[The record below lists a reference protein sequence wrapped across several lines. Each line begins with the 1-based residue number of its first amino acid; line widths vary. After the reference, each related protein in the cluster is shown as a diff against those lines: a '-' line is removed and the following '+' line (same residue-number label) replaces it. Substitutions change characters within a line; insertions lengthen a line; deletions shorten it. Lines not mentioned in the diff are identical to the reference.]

1 MSAYELVCNK
11 MRNKCEAN
19 HVLYRD
25 GVYYY
30 VRRVPHDLTFH
41 YDVKRLCFSL
51 KTKSASA
58 AIRASKSINQRLED
72 YWLGLRL
79 QNMDIPAIQ
88 VVKSSDSSVDD
99 GLLLSETCELY
110 LRLKGVGKDKVFIR
124 TANRNTQYVTK
135 LLGDRPISSYSSNE
149 AAQFRDWCIDRGM
162 GIKTVKRVF
171 SSIRAIV
178 NLAIAEEGLDC
189 SNPFAKTYFPDDDNV
204 QSRQPISIQNIRKV
218 QSLCREIDDEMRWL
232 IALIS
237 DTGMRLGE
245 AAGLLK
251 EDIKLDDRIPHIDL
265 KPHSWRGL
273 KTKGS
278 QRCVPLVRVALWAS
292 ERLLEANN
300 DSIFAFPRYCDET
313 GCKANSA
320 SGGLNKWLHQY
331 VPDNCVIHSF
341 RHSLRDRLRAVEC
354 LSDIV
359 DAIGGWKT
367 SGVGH
372 GYGNGYPL
380 EVLEKWMEKI

>member
-1 MSAYELVCNK
+1 

-30 VRRVPHDLTFH
+30 VRRVPYDLTSH

-58 AIRASKSINQRLED
+58 AVRASKSINQRLED

-88 VVKSSDSSVDD
+88 VVKSGDTHVNDT
-99 GLLLSETCELY
+99 LRLSEACELY

-135 LLGDRPISSYSSNE
+135 LLGDRPISLYLSSE
-149 AAQFRDWCIDRGM
+149 AGQFRDWCIEQGM

-189 SNPFAKTYFPDDDNV
+189 SNAFAKTYFPDDDKAQV
-204 QSRQPISIQNIRKV
+204 RQPISIQDIKKV
-218 QSLCREIDDEMRWL
+218 QSLCRDIDDEMRWL

-251 EDIKLDDRIPHIDL
+251 EDIKVNEPIPYVDL
-265 KPHSWRGL
+265 KPHPWRTL

-278 QRCVPLVRVALWAS
+278 QRLIPLTNEALWAS
-292 ERLLEANN
+292 RRLIETNN
-300 DSIFAFPRYCDET
+300 DSIFAFPRYCSEI

-331 VPDNCVIHSF
+331 VLDNCVIHSF

-354 LSDIV
+354 PSDIV

-367 SGVGH
+367 SGEGQ

-380 EVLEKWMEKI
+380 EVLKRWMEKITL

>member
-1 MSAYELVCNK
+1 

-19 HVLYRD
+19 HELYRD

-30 VRRVPHDLTFH
+30 VRRVPYDLTSY

-58 AIRASKSINQRLED
+58 AVRASKSINQRLED

-88 VVKSSDSSVDD
+88 VVKSGDVHKNDT
-99 GLLLSETCELY
+99 LLLSQACELY

-149 AAQFRDWCIDRGM
+149 AAQFRDWCIGQGM
-162 GIKTVKRVF
+162 GIKTVKRAFASV
-171 SSIRAIV
+171 RAII
-178 NLAIAEEGLDC
+178 NLAISEEGFDC
-189 SNPFAKTYFPDDDNV
+189 SNAFAKTYFPDDGNA
-204 QSRQPISIQNIRKV
+204 QSRQPISMQDIKKV
-218 QSLCREIDDEMRWL
+218 QSLCKDIDDEMRWL

-251 EDIKLDDRIPHIDL
+251 EELKLNEPIPYIEL
-265 KPHSWRGL
+265 KPHPWRTL

-278 QRCVPLVRVALWAS
+278 QRLIPLTKEALWAS
-292 ERLLEANN
+292 KRLLEANN

-331 VPDNCVIHSF
+331 VPENCVIHSF

-354 LSDIV
+354 PSDIV
-359 DAIGGWKT
+359 DAIGGWST
-367 SGVGH
+367 AGVGQSYGH
-372 GYGNGYPL
+372 GYDLFSKSLMVYS
-380 EVLEKWMEKI
+380 IST

>member
-1 MSAYELVCNK
+1 

-25 GVYYY
+25 GIYYY
-30 VRRVPHDLTFH
+30 VRRVPYDLTS
-41 YDVKRLCFSL
+41 YYNVKRLCFSL

-58 AIRASKSINQRLED
+58 AVRASRSVTQRLED

-88 VVKSSDSSVDD
+88 VVKSGDTNVNDT
-99 GLLLSETCELY
+99 LRLSEACELY
-110 LRLKGVGKDKVFIR
+110 LRLKGVGKDKVFTR

-149 AAQFRDWCIDRGM
+149 AAQFRDWCIGQGM

-171 SSIRAIV
+171 ASVRAII
-178 NLAIAEEGLDC
+178 NLAISEEGFDC
-189 SNPFAKTYFPDDDNV
+189 SNAFAKTYFPDDDNA
-204 QSRQPISIQNIRKV
+204 QSRQPISMEDLKKV
-218 QSLCREIDDEMRWL
+218 QSLCKDIDDEMRWL

-251 EDIKLDDRIPHIDL
+251 EDIKVNEPIPHIDL
-265 KPHSWRGL
+265 KPHPWRTL

-278 QRCVPLVRVALWAS
+278 QRLIPLTKEALWAS
-292 ERLLEANN
+292 KRLLEANN
-300 DSIFAFPRYCDET
+300 DSIFAFPRYCDERS
-313 GCKANSA
+313 CKANSA

-354 LSDIV
+354 PV
-359 DAIGGWKT
+359 T
-367 SGVGH
+367 S
-372 GYGNGYPL
+372 
-380 EVLEKWMEKI
+380 WMP

>member
-1 MSAYELVCNK
+1 

-30 VRRVPHDLTFH
+30 VRRVPYDLTS
-41 YDVKRLCFSL
+41 YYNVKRLCFSL

-58 AIRASKSINQRLED
+58 AVRASRSVTQRLED

-88 VVKSSDSSVDD
+88 VVRASDEADD
-99 GLLLSETCELY
+99 ATLRLSEACELY
-110 LRLKGVGKDKVFIR
+110 LRLKGVGKDKVFTR

-149 AAQFRDWCIDRGM
+149 AAQFRDWCIGQGM

-171 SSIRAIV
+171 ASVRAII
-178 NLAIAEEGLDC
+178 NLAISEEGFDC
-189 SNPFAKTYFPDDDNV
+189 SNAFAKTYFPDDDNA
-204 QSRQPISIQNIRKV
+204 QSRQPIPMEDIKKV
-218 QSLCREIDDEMRWL
+218 QSLCKDIDDEMRWL

-251 EDIKLDDRIPHIDL
+251 EDIKLDEPIPHIDL
-265 KPHSWRGL
+265 KPHPWRSL
-273 KTKGS
+273 KTRGS
-278 QRCVPLVRVALWAS
+278 QRLIPLTKEALWAS
-292 ERLLEANN
+292 KRLLEANN
-300 DSIFAFPRYCDET
+300 DSIFAFPRYCSET

-331 VPDNCVIHSF
+331 VPENCVIHSF

-354 LSDIV
+354 PSDIV

-380 EVLEKWMEKI
+380 NVLEKWMKRIIH

>member
-1 MSAYELVCNK
+1 

-25 GVYYY
+25 GIYYY
-30 VRRVPHDLTFH
+30 VRRVPYDLAS
-41 YDVKRLCFSL
+41 YYNVKRLCFSL

-58 AIRASKSINQRLED
+58 AVRASRSVTQRLED

-88 VVKSSDSSVDD
+88 VVRASDEADD
-99 GLLLSETCELY
+99 ATLRLSEACELY

-124 TANRNTQYVTK
+124 TAKRNTQYVTK

-149 AAQFRDWCIDRGM
+149 AAQFRDWCIGQGM

-171 SSIRAIV
+171 ASVRAII
-178 NLAIAEEGLDC
+178 NLAISEEGFDC
-189 SNPFAKTYFPDDDNV
+189 SNAFAKTYFPDDDNA
-204 QSRQPISIQNIRKV
+204 QSRQPIPMEDLKKV
-218 QSLCREIDDEMRWL
+218 QSLCKEIDDEMRWL

-251 EDIKLDDRIPHIDL
+251 EDIKVDDRIPHIEL
-265 KPHSWRGL
+265 KPHPWRSL

-278 QRCVPLVRVALWAS
+278 QRLIPLTSGALWACKH
-292 ERLLEANN
+292 LLEANN
-300 DSIFAFPRYCDET
+300 DSIFAFPRYCSET

-331 VPDNCVIHSF
+331 VPENCVIHSF

-354 LSDIV
+354 PSDIV

-372 GYGNGYPL
+372 GYGNEYPL
-380 EVLEKWMEKI
+380 NVLEKWMKRIIH

>member
-1 MSAYELVCNK
+1 

-30 VRRVPHDLTFH
+30 VRRVPYDLTSH

-58 AIRASKSINQRLED
+58 AVRASKSINQRLED

-88 VVKSSDSSVDD
+88 VVRGIND
-99 GLLLSETCELY
+99 LQNNTIHLSETCELY

-149 AAQFRDWCIDRGM
+149 AAQFRDWCIENGM

-171 SSIRAIV
+171 ASVRAII
-178 NLAIAEEGLDC
+178 NLAISEEGFDC
-189 SNPFAKTYFPDDDNV
+189 SNGFAKTYFPEDDNAS
-204 QSRQPISIQNIRKV
+204 SRQPISMEDIRRV
-218 QSLCREIDDEMRWL
+218 QSLCRDNDDEMRWL

-251 EDIKLDDRIPHIDL
+251 EDIKVDEPIPHIDL
-265 KPHSWRGL
+265 KPHPWRSL

-278 QRCVPLVRVALWAS
+278 QRLIPLTKEALWAS
-292 ERLLEANN
+292 KRLIEANN
-300 DSIFAFPRYCDET
+300 DSIFAFPRYCDER

-331 VPDNCVIHSF
+331 VPENCVIHSF

-354 LSDIV
+354 PSDIV

-380 EVLEKWMEKI
+380 DVLGRWLDKI

>member
-1 MSAYELVCNK
+1 

-30 VRRVPHDLTFH
+30 VRRVPYDLTSY

-58 AIRASKSINQRLED
+58 AVRASKSINQRLED

-88 VVKSSDSSVDD
+88 VVKSSDTNVNDT
-99 GLLLSETCELY
+99 LRLSEACELY
-110 LRLKGVGKDKVFIR
+110 LRLKGVGRDKVFIR
-124 TANRNTQYVTK
+124 TANRNTGYVTK

-149 AAQFRDWCIDRGM
+149 AAQFRDWCIGQGM

-171 SSIRAIV
+171 ASVRAII
-178 NLAIAEEGLDC
+178 NLAISEEGFDC
-189 SNPFAKTYFPDDDNV
+189 SNAFAKTYFPDDDNA
-204 QSRQPISIQNIRKV
+204 QSRQPIPMEDIKKV
-218 QSLCREIDDEMRWL
+218 QSLCKDIDDEMRWL

-251 EDIKLDDRIPHIDL
+251 EDIKLDEPIPYIDL
-265 KPHSWRGL
+265 KSHPWRSL

-278 QRCVPLVRVALWAS
+278 QRLIPLTKEALWACK
-292 ERLLEANN
+292 RLLEANN
-300 DSIFAFPRYCDET
+300 DSIFAFPRYCDERS
-313 GCKANSA
+313 CKANSA

-331 VPDNCVIHSF
+331 VPENCVIHSF

-354 LSDIV
+354 PSDIV

-380 EVLEKWMEKI
+380 EVLEKWMKRITH

>member
-1 MSAYELVCNK
+1 
-11 MRNKCEAN
+11 MRKKYAPE
-19 HVLYRD
+19 HVMIRD

-30 VRRVPHDLTFH
+30 VRHIPCDLASIYSVT
-41 YDVKRLCFSL
+41 RLCFSL
-51 KTKSASA
+51 KTKSLKA
-58 AIRASKSINQRLED
+58 AIRTSKSVTQRLED
-72 YWLGLRL
+72 YWLGIRL

-88 VVKSSDSSVDD
+88 VVKSADTHENDT
-99 GLLLSETCELY
+99 LLMSEACELY

-124 TANRNTQYVTK
+124 TANRNTGYVTK
-135 LLGDRPISSYSSNE
+135 LLGDRPISSYSSSE
-149 AAQFRDWCIDRGM
+149 AAQFRDWCIDKGM

-171 SSIRAIV
+171 SSIRAIL

-189 SNPFAKTYFPDDDNV
+189 SNAFAKTYFPDDGNA
-204 QSRQPISIQNIRKV
+204 QSRQPISIQDIKKV
-218 QSLCREIDDEMRWL
+218 QSLCRDIDDEMRWL

-251 EDIKLDDRIPHIDL
+251 EDIKLDEPIPYVDL
-265 KPHSWRGL
+265 KPHPWRTL

-278 QRCVPLVRVALWAS
+278 QRLIPLTNEALWAS
-292 ERLLEANN
+292 RRLIETNN
-300 DSIFAFPRYCDET
+300 DSIFAFPRYCSEI

-354 LSDIV
+354 PSDIV

-380 EVLEKWMEKI
+380 EVLEKWMNKI

>member
-1 MSAYELVCNK
+1 MLK
-11 MRNKCEAN
+11 MMYINDVKHLCQ
-19 HVLYRD
+19 RD
-25 GVYYY
+25 GVFYF
-30 VRRVPHDLTFH
+30 VRRVPV
-41 YDVKRLCFSL
+41 DVLPYYSSNRISISL

-88 VVKSSDSSVDD
+88 VVKSNDNSQDNTIH
-99 GLLLSETCELY
+99 LSEACELY

-124 TANRNTQYVTK
+124 TANRNTQYVTN
-135 LLGDRPISSYSSNE
+135 LLGDRPISTYSSNE
-149 AAQFRDWCIDRGM
+149 AAQFRDWCVDKGM

-189 SNPFAKTYFPDDDNV
+189 SNAFAKTYFPNDDNA
-204 QSRQPISIQNIRKV
+204 QSRQPISIQDIKRV
-218 QSLCREIDDEMRWL
+218 QFLCKDIDDEMRWL

-265 KPHSWRGL
+265 KPHSWRSL

-278 QRCVPLVRVALWAS
+278 QRLIPLTKEALWAS
-292 ERLLEANN
+292 KRLLEAND

-320 SGGLNKWLHQY
+320 SGGLNNWLHQY

-354 LSDIV
+354 PSDIV
-359 DAIGGWKT
+359 DALGGWKT

-380 EVLEKWMEKI
+380 EVLEKWMSSI

>member
-1 MSAYELVCNK
+1 

-30 VRRVPHDLTFH
+30 VRRVPYDLTFH

-58 AIRASKSINQRLED
+58 AVRASKSINQRLED

-88 VVKSSDSSVDD
+88 VVRSNDNLQDNTIK
-99 GLLLSETCELY
+99 LSKACELY
-110 LRLKGVGKDKVFIR
+110 LRLKGAGKDKVFIR
-124 TANRNTQYVTK
+124 TANRNTGYVIK
-135 LLGDRPISSYSSNE
+135 LLGDRPISSYSSSE

-171 SSIRAIV
+171 ASVRAII
-178 NLAIAEEGLDC
+178 NLAISEEGFDC
-189 SNPFAKTYFPDDDNV
+189 SNAFAKTYFPNDDRSD
-204 QSRQPISIQNIRKV
+204 SRQPISMEDIRRV
-218 QSLCREIDDEMRWL
+218 QSLCRDNDDEMRWL

-251 EDIKLDDRIPHIDL
+251 EDIKVNEPIPHIDL
-265 KPHSWRGL
+265 KPHPWRSL

-278 QRCVPLVRVALWAS
+278 LKGS
-292 ERLLEANN
+292 
-300 DSIFAFPRYCDET
+300 Y
-313 GCKANSA
+313 
-320 SGGLNKWLHQY
+320 H
-331 VPDNCVIHSF
+331 
-341 RHSLRDRLRAVEC
+341 
-354 LSDIV
+354 
-359 DAIGGWKT
+359 
-367 SGVGH
+367 
-372 GYGNGYPL
+372 
-380 EVLEKWMEKI
+380 

>member
-1 MSAYELVCNK
+1 MHK
-11 MRNKCEAN
+11 MVYKNDAKHLCE
-19 HVLYRD
+19 RD
-25 GVYYY
+25 GVFYF
-30 VRRVPHDLTFH
+30 VRRVPV
-41 YDVKRLCFSL
+41 DVLPYYSSNRISISL

-58 AIRASKSINQRLED
+58 AVRASKSINQRLED

-88 VVKSSDSSVDD
+88 VVKSGDTHENDI
-99 GLLLSETCELY
+99 LFMSEACELY

-149 AAQFRDWCIDRGM
+149 AAQFRDWCIDKGM
-162 GIKTVKRVF
+162 GTKTVKRVF

-178 NLAIAEEGLDC
+178 NLAIAEEGIDC
-189 SNPFAKTYFPDDDNV
+189 SNAFAKTYFPDDESSI
-204 QSRQPISIQNIRKV
+204 SRQPISMEDIRKV
-218 QSLCREIDDEMRWL
+218 QSLCKGIDDEMRWL

-237 DTGMRLGE
+237 DTGIRLGE

-251 EDIKLDDRIPHIDL
+251 EDIKVNEPIPHIDL
-265 KPHSWRGL
+265 KPHPWRTL
-273 KTKGS
+273 KTRGS
-278 QRCVPLVRVALWAS
+278 QRLIPLTNEALWAS
-292 ERLLEANN
+292 KRLLEANN

-331 VPDNCVIHSF
+331 VTDNCVIHSF
-341 RHSLRDRLRAVEC
+341 RHSLRDRLRALEC
-354 LSDIV
+354 PSDIV
-359 DAIGGWKT
+359 DDIGGWKT

-380 EVLEKWMEKI
+380 QVLEKWMNKI

>member
-1 MSAYELVCNK
+1 
-11 MRNKCEAN
+11 MRKKYAPE
-19 HVLYRD
+19 HVMNRD

-30 VRRVPHDLTFH
+30 VRHIPYDLIA
-41 YDVKRLCFSL
+41 YYNVSRLCFSL
-51 KTKSASA
+51 KTKSLKA
-58 AIRASKSINQRLED
+58 AIRTSKSVTQRLED

-79 QNMDIPAIQ
+79 QKMDIPAIQ
-88 VVKSSDSSVDD
+88 VVKSGDSSVDD
-99 GLLLSETCELY
+99 GLLLSEACELY

-124 TANRNTQYVTK
+124 TANRNTQYVTN

-149 AAQFRDWCIDRGM
+149 AAQFRDWCIDKGM

-189 SNPFAKTYFPDDDNV
+189 SNAFAKTYFPDDDNV
-204 QSRQPISIQNIRKV
+204 QSRQPISMEDIRKI
-218 QSLCREIDDEMRWL
+218 QSLCRDNDDEMRWL

-251 EDIKLDDRIPHIDL
+251 EDIKLNNRIPHIDL
-265 KPHSWRGL
+265 KPHSWRTL

-278 QRCVPLVRVALWAS
+278 QRLIPLTNEALWAS
-292 ERLLEANN
+292 KRLLEAND
-300 DSIFAFPRYCDET
+300 DSIFAFPRYCDER

-331 VPDNCVIHSF
+331 VPENCVIHSF

-354 LSDIV
+354 PSDIV

-380 EVLEKWMEKI
+380 EILERWLNKIS

>member
-1 MSAYELVCNK
+1 

-30 VRRVPHDLTFH
+30 VRRVPYDLTSH

-88 VVKSSDSSVDD
+88 VVKSSDTHVNDT
-99 GLLLSETCELY
+99 LRLSEACELY

-149 AAQFRDWCIDRGM
+149 ASQFRDWCIEKGM
-162 GIKTVKRVF
+162 GMKTVKRVF

-189 SNPFAKTYFPDDDNV
+189 SNAFARTYFPDDGNA
-204 QSRQPISIQNIRKV
+204 QSRQPISMKDIRKI
-218 QSLCREIDDEMRWL
+218 QSLCIDNDDEMRWL

-245 AAGLLK
+245 AAGLIK
-251 EDIKLDDRIPHIDL
+251 EDIKLDEPIPHIDL
-265 KPHSWRGL
+265 KPHPWRTL

-278 QRCVPLVRVALWAS
+278 QRLVPLTNEALWACK
-292 ERLLEANN
+292 RLLKADN
-300 DSIFAFPRYCDET
+300 DSIFAFPRYCSET

-320 SGGLNKWLHQY
+320 SGGLNKWLHQF
-331 VPDNCVIHSF
+331 VPAKH
-341 RHSLRDRLRAVEC
+341 RGTAVRPPV
-354 LSDIV
+354 S
-359 DAIGGWKT
+359 
-367 SGVGH
+367 
-372 GYGNGYPL
+372 
-380 EVLEKWMEKI
+380 